1 MIRFHPSS
9 FHSYTYP
16 YIIIF
21 HSFSFSFEILIL
33 NWNFSDVSSSRR
45 KSRKAHFTASS
56 SERRIIMSAG
66 LSKELRTKHN
76 VRSLPIRK
84 NDEVKVVRG
93 QFKGYEGRVTQVYR
107 RKWVIHIERV
117 TRNKVNGQTIQVGI
131 APSNVVITK
140 IKIDKD
146 RLALLERKAAGRA
159 VVRPA
164 IGAAMQ
170 H

>member
-1 MIRFHPSS
+1 MSS
-9 FHSYTYP
+9 
-16 YIIIF
+16 
-21 HSFSFSFEILIL
+21 
-33 NWNFSDVSSSRR
+33 
-45 KSRKAHFTASS
+45 
-56 SERRIIMSAG
+56 G
-66 LSKELRTKHN
+66 LSKELSAKYN

-84 NDEVKVVRG
+84 DDEVKVMRG

-140 IKIDKD
+140 IKLDKD

-159 VVRPA
+159 VVRPTL
-164 IGAAMQ
+164 GSAMQ
-170 H
+170 N

>member
-1 MIRFHPSS
+1 MSS
-9 FHSYTYP
+9 
-16 YIIIF
+16 
-21 HSFSFSFEILIL
+21 
-33 NWNFSDVSSSRR
+33 
-45 KSRKAHFTASS
+45 
-56 SERRIIMSAG
+56 G
-66 LSKELRTKHN
+66 LSKELRAKYN

-84 NDEVKVVRG
+84 DDEVKVMRG

-140 IKIDKD
+140 VKLDKD

-159 VVRPA
+159 VVRPT

-170 H
+170 N

>member
-1 MIRFHPSS
+1 
-9 FHSYTYP
+9 
-16 YIIIF
+16 
-21 HSFSFSFEILIL
+21 
-33 NWNFSDVSSSRR
+33 
-45 KSRKAHFTASS
+45 
-56 SERRIIMSAG
+56 MSAG

-146 RLALLERKAAGRA
+146 RLALLERKAAGRTI
-159 VVRPA
+159 VRPA

-170 H
+170 N

>member
-1 MIRFHPSS
+1 MSS
-9 FHSYTYP
+9 G
-16 YIIIF
+16 
-21 HSFSFSFEILIL
+21 L
-33 NWNFSDVSSSRR
+33 N
-45 KSRKAHFTASS
+45 
-56 SERRIIMSAG
+56 
-66 LSKELRTKHN
+66 KELSAKYN

-84 NDEVKVVRG
+84 DDEVKVMRG

-140 IKIDKD
+140 IKLDKD

-159 VVRPA
+159 VVRPTL
-164 IGAAMQ
+164 GSAMQ
-170 H
+170 N

>member
-1 MIRFHPSS
+1 
-9 FHSYTYP
+9 
-16 YIIIF
+16 
-21 HSFSFSFEILIL
+21 
-33 NWNFSDVSSSRR
+33 
-45 KSRKAHFTASS
+45 
-56 SERRIIMSAG
+56 MSAG
-66 LSKELRTKHN
+66 LSKELRAKYN

-84 NDEVKVVRG
+84 EDEVKVMRG

-131 APSNVVITK
+131 APSNVVINK

-159 VVRPA
+159 VVRPTL
-164 IGAAMQ
+164 GAAMQ
-170 H
+170 N